1 MVGRWRFVLFVV
13 LRLVHSGASRAEDSD
28 YFKQQVQPLLERR
41 CYECHSHRAK
51 ELQGGL
57 TLDSRSGWV
66 NGGDS
71 GTAIVPG
78 KPDESLL
85 IKAVRRTSKD
95 LQMPPN
101 EKLKDEEVAVLVDW
115 VRRGAVD
122 PRESPDSERGAAS
135 WAEKLAERR
144 KHWCWQPVVRPPVPE
159 VQQVDWPNNSIDRF
173 VLARM
178 EANELSPARDADVWS
193 LARRLSFVLT
203 GLAPDVGQVFNLPGP
218 DSSEASRKPAPRD
231 YEQLVDRTLAS
242 PHFGEHWA
250 RHWMDLVRYSDTHG
264 SEHDPLIPHAW
275 RYRDYFVRAFNG
287 DLPYDRL
294 VREHLAGDL
303 LPARSNP
310 TLGINESP
318 IGTAWFRFVEFY
330 PTPIDVKNEEIVVL
344 DAQIDTFSKTFQGLT
359 IACARCHDHK
369 FDAISAQDFA
379 ALYGI
384 FASTRTTMHRVNDP
398 VAQHAFDQQLT
409 ELKRPIRRTL
419 AELWREQLT
428 HWPTA
433 LLAARDKIHEP
444 DPPKPVEKDK
454 PAVPMLPPFAPGTR
468 SLEAESFR
476 WLTAFKAA
484 KGKPDEP
491 LNLLTRLIPL
501 PSATGAATIA
511 DAIDSKLLSDLANER
526 QAFDERRAGA
536 AGRFKWFAEFTD
548 THASG
553 LVTKSGDWFATDNF
567 PPASTAGEFA
577 VSPTA
582 SGVLT
587 VILPRSRAS
596 HLVSNKHG
604 GTLRSPNFT
613 LDMKFISV
621 LAGGTNNARV
631 RLVIENFV
639 ADGVL
644 FKQVMPLLNEPRL
657 RWITLAVREA
667 WAGRRAYLEIIPR
680 DEMPYPGKHP
690 DARILN
696 TDGRSGVAV
705 SAVAFHDVPGAPE
718 LSSPLPDE
726 LWQAEPN
733 WPALATM
740 LRTLAGDAISDWAD
754 ERCSDEQARFVDE
767 LLRSG
772 VLLNESPADH
782 ELSRLVARYG
792 ELEAQIPVPT
802 RVGGVT
808 EEQGFD
814 EHLFPRG
821 NHRRAGATVP
831 RRYLEVLGAGPATA
845 TSKPPLSRGEGG
857 RRPGEGVG
865 TIDAPTPNESR
876 QRNVAPQLSPVASQP
891 RSGFLTLTLSQRERG
906 PDGGT
911 IGSGRRELADAI
923 VDPRNPL
930 TARVM
935 VNRLWQHVF
944 GVGLVKSVDNFG
956 RLGEPPS
963 HPELLDWLAVEFID
977 SGWSIKHMLR
987 LMLTSRTFQVSTEAT
1002 LAASERDPSNRL
1014 LSHASVR
1021 RLEAESLRD
1030 SLLLVSGRLDRTQGG
1045 LGVPLPLRAG
1055 VKDFENP
1062 LSGPPDGHGR
1072 RSIYLEA
1079 RRNYPQQLL
1088 IAFDQ
1093 PKPVLTVGERNVTN
1107 VPAQSLALLNDKFVA
1122 VQSGMLADRM
1132 RSLPTPEDR
1141 VRALWSIAFSRPVT
1155 EFELTRAVEF
1165 LKSQAAVLGIAG
1177 DGWQNDPSVWNEL
1190 AHALINTKEF
1200 LYLR

>member
-1 MVGRWRFVLFVV
+1 MIDRWRIVLFVV
-13 LRLVHSGASRAEDSD
+13 LLLVHAGTGRAEDSD
-28 YFKQQVQPLLERR
+28 FFKQRVQPLLERR

-57 TLDSRSGWV
+57 ALDSRSGWV
-66 NGGDS
+66 KGGDS

-78 KPDESLL
+78 MPEASRL

-95 LQMPPN
+95 LLMPPN
-101 EKLKDEEVAVLVDW
+101 EKLKDDEIEVLVDW

-122 PRESPDSERGAAS
+122 PRESPDTERGGGS

-144 KHWCWQPVVRPPVPE
+144 THWCWQPIVRPRVPE
-159 VQQVDWPNNSIDRF
+159 VQHVDWPNNPIDRF
-173 VLARM
+173 VLARV
-178 EANELSPARDADVWS
+178 EAKGLSPARDADAWS

-203 GLAPDVGQVFNLPGP
+203 GLPPDVGQVSNLLGH
-218 DSSEASRKPAPRD
+218 DSAEAGWKPATRD

-275 RYRDYFVRAFNG
+275 RYRDYLVRAFNA

-303 LPARSNP
+303 LSPRWNP

-318 IGTAWFRFVEFY
+318 IGTGWFRFVEFY
-330 PTPIDVKNEEIVVL
+330 PTPIDVKNEEIVVV

-369 FDAISAQDFA
+369 FDAISAHDFA

-398 VAQHAFDQQLT
+398 VAQHAFDPQLV

-433 LLAARDKIHEP
+433 ILAARNKVHEP
-444 DPPKPVEKDK
+444 DPPKPADKDK
-454 PAVPMLPPFAPGTR
+454 PATPKPPPFSPGTR
-468 SLEAESFR
+468 SPEAESFR
-476 WLTAFKAA
+476 WLTALKAA
-484 KGKPDEP
+484 KSKPGEL
-491 LNLLTRLIPL
+491 LNLLTQLMP
-501 PSATGAATIA
+501 PPNATGTAATTET
-511 DAIDSKLLSDLANER
+511 IDPKLWADLANGR
-526 QAFDERRAGA
+526 RAFEERRSKTA
-536 AGRFKWFAEFTD
+536 AGFRWFAEFTD
-548 THASG
+548 TDPSR
-553 LVTKSGDWFATDNF
+553 LITKSGDWFATDNF
-567 PPASTAGEFA
+567 PPTSTAGEFA
-577 VSPTA
+577 VSP
-582 SGVLT
+582 SGSVVLT
-587 VILPRSRAS
+587 AILPRSRAS
-596 HLVSNKHG
+596 HLISNKHG

-621 LAGGTNNARV
+621 LAGGTNSARV

-644 FKQVMPLLNEPRL
+644 FTQVMPVVNEPRL

-667 WAGRRAYLEIIPR
+667 WSGRRAYLEIIPR

-705 SAVAFHDVPGAPE
+705 RAVAFHDVAGAPE
-718 LSSPLPDE
+718 LSSPFPDE
-726 LWQAEPN
+726 LWQAESN
-733 WPALATM
+733 WPALAKQFTI
-740 LRTLAGDAISDWAD
+740 LAGDAINAWAD
-754 ERCSDEQARFVDE
+754 ERCSDDQARFVDE

-772 VLLNESPADH
+772 VLLNESPVDH
-782 ELSRLVARYG
+782 ELARLLARYR
-792 ELEAQIPVPT
+792 ELESQIPVPI
-802 RVGGVT
+802 RVGGVAD
-808 EEQGFD
+808 EQGFD

-831 RRYLEVLGAGPATA
+831 RRYLEVLAAEPATA
-845 TSKPPLSRGEGG
+845 TSKPPLPQGEKG

-865 TIDAPTPNESR
+865 TI
-876 QRNVAPQLSPVASQP
+876 
-891 RSGFLTLTLSQRERG
+891 
-906 PDGGT
+906 
-911 IGSGRRELADAI
+911 GSGRRELAEAI
-923 VDPRNPL
+923 VDPHNPL

-944 GVGLVKSVDNFG
+944 GVGLVKTVDNFG
-956 RLGEPPS
+956 ALGEPPS
-963 HPELLDWLAVEFID
+963 HPELLDWLAAELID

-987 LMLTSRTFQVSTEAT
+987 LMLTSRAFQCSTEST
-1002 LAASERDPSNRL
+1002 PAAREHDPNNRM
-1014 LSHASVR
+1014 LSHASLR

-1030 SLLLVSGRLDRTQGG
+1030 SLLFVSGRLDRTQGG
-1045 LGVPLPLRAG
+1045 LGVPLPLRTG
-1055 VKDFENP
+1055 FKDFENP
-1062 LSGPPDGHGR
+1062 LSGPPDGNGR

-1093 PKPVLTVGERNVTN
+1093 PKPVLTVGERNITN
-1107 VPAQSLALLNDKFVA
+1107 VPAQSLAMLNDKFVA
-1122 VQSGMLADRM
+1122 IQSGLFA
-1132 RSLPTPEDR
+1132 ER
-1141 VRALWSIAFSRPVT
+1141 VRSISTPDARIRAMWLAAFARPVT
-1155 EFELTRAVEF
+1155 ESEMTRTIEF
-1165 LKSQAAVLGIAG
+1165 LKSQAGVLVIAG
-1177 DGWQNDPSVWNEL
+1177 DGWQDDPSVWNEL
-1190 AHALINTKEF
+1190 SHALINTKEF
-1200 LYLR
+1200 LYVR

>member
-1 MVGRWRFVLFVV
+1 MIGRWRIVLFCV
-13 LRLVHSGASRAEDSD
+13 LLLVQAETSRAEDLD
-28 YFKQQVQPLLERR
+28 FFKQRVQPLLERR

-57 TLDSRSGWV
+57 SLDSRSGWV
-66 NGGDS
+66 KGGDS

-78 KPDESLL
+78 KPDDSLL
-85 IKAVRRTSKD
+85 IKAVRRTNKD
-95 LQMPPN
+95 LLMPPN
-101 EKLKDEEVAVLVDW
+101 ETLKDSEIEVLVEW

-122 PRESPDSERGAAS
+122 PRESPDTERSGGS
-135 WAEKLAERR
+135 WVEKLADRR
-144 KHWCWQPVVRPPVPE
+144 KHWCWQPLKRPAVP
-159 VQQVDWPNNSIDRF
+159 QPMLSASDTPNWSNQPIDRF
-173 VLARM
+173 LLARLATAKL
-178 EANELSPARDADVWS
+178 EPSRDVDRWS

-203 GLAPDVGQVFNLPGP
+203 GLPPQPSELEAFVADESPDAFEKLI
-218 DSSEASRKPAPRD
+218 
-231 YEQLVDRTLAS
+231 DRTLAS
-242 PHFGEHWA
+242 PQFGEHWA

-275 RYRDYFVRAFNG
+275 RYRDYLVRAFNA

-294 VREHLAGDL
+294 VREHLTGDL
-303 LPARSNP
+303 LPPRWNP

-318 IGTAWFRFVEFY
+318 IGTGWFRFVEFY
-330 PTPIDVKNEEIVVL
+330 PTPIDVKNEEVVVV
-344 DAQIDTFSKTFQGLT
+344 DAQIDAFGKTFQGLT

-398 VAQHAFDQQLT
+398 VAQHALDRQLI
-409 ELKRPIRRTL
+409 ELKRPIRHTL
-419 AELWREQLT
+419 AQLWREQLT
-428 HWPTA
+428 HWPSA
-433 LLAARDKIHEP
+433 ILAARNRVHEP
-444 DPPKPVEKDK
+444 DPPKPAEKDK
-454 PAVPMLPPFAPGTR
+454 PTAAKETAPMPPPFAPGTR

-476 WLTAFKAA
+476 WLAA
-484 KGKPDEP
+484 LKVAKSKPAEP
-491 LNLLTRLIPL
+491 LHVLTRLVKPSVGQVSNL
-501 PSATGAATIA
+501 PAAQKSGQVGNLPH
-511 DAIDSKLLSDLANER
+511 DAIDSKLWTDLANER
-526 QAFDERRAGA
+526 QAFDARRSKTA
-536 AGRFKWFAEFTD
+536 AGFRWFAEFTD
-548 THASG
+548 TDPSG
-553 LVTKSGDWFATDNF
+553 LITKSGDWSATDNF
-567 PPASTAGEFA
+567 QRTSAAGDFA
-577 VSPTA
+577 VSPVGSNVFTA
-582 SGVLT
+582 
-587 VILPRSRAS
+587 ILPSSRAS
-596 HLVSNKHG
+596 YLVSNKHG

-644 FKQVMPLLNEPRL
+644 FTQVMPMLNEPRL

-705 SAVAFHDVPGAPE
+705 RAVAFHDAPGAPE
-718 LSSPLPDE
+718 RSSPLPDD

-733 WPALATM
+733 WPALVKKLTA
-740 LRTLAGDAISDWAD
+740 LADDSINAWAD
-754 ERCSDEQARFVDE
+754 DRCSDEQARFVDE

-772 VLLNESPADH
+772 VLLNEAPAEH
-782 ELSRLVARYG
+782 ELARLVTRHR

-808 EEQGFD
+808 DEHGFD

-821 NHRRAGATVP
+821 NHRRVGATVP
-831 RRYLEVLGAGPATA
+831 RRYLEVLQ
-845 TSKPPLSRGEGG
+845 SSRLVPRDEL
-857 RRPGEGVG
+857 PS
-865 TIDAPTPNESR
+865 AQLTPNSSD
-876 QRNVAPQLSPVASQP
+876 NVDRALGNSFA
-891 RSGFLTLTLSQRERG
+891 ERK
-906 PDGGT
+906 DYM
-911 IGSGRRELADAI
+911 GSGRRELAEAV
-923 VDPRNPL
+923 VDRRNPL

-944 GVGLVKSVDNFG
+944 GVGLVKTVDNFG
-956 RLGEPPS
+956 VLGEPPS
-963 HPELLDWLAVEFID
+963 HPELLDWLAAEFIE
-977 SGWSIKHMLR
+977 SGWSIKHILR
-987 LMLTSRTFQVSTEAT
+987 LMLTSRTFQLSTEAS
-1002 LAASERDPSNRL
+1002 AAARERDPNNRL

-1030 SLLLVSGRLDRTQGG
+1030 SLLFVSGRLDRIQGG
-1045 LGVPLPLRAG
+1045 LGVPLPLRTG
-1055 VKDFENP
+1055 IKDFENP
-1062 LSGPPDGHGR
+1062 LSGPPDGNGR

-1122 VQSGMLADRM
+1122 IQSGLLADRV
-1132 RSLPTPEDR
+1132 RSLATPEDR
-1141 VRALWSIAFSRPVT
+1141 IQTLWSTAFSRPVN
-1155 EFELTRAVEF
+1155 ESELTRAIEF

>member
-1 MVGRWRFVLFVV
+1 MSSRWFIVLSLALLAGFP
-13 LRLVHSGASRAEDSD
+13 RRTRADD
-28 YFKQQVQPLLERR
+28 ADFFQQRVQPLLERR
-41 CYECHSHRAK
+41 CYECHSHRAI

-57 TLDSRSGWV
+57 SLDSRSGWV

-95 LQMPPN
+95 LQMPPD
-101 EKLKDEEVAVLVDW
+101 EKLSDQEVALLVDW

-122 PRESPDSERGAAS
+122 PRESPDTERGGGS
-135 WAEKLAERR
+135 WPAKLAERR
-144 KHWCWQPVVRPPVPE
+144 KHWCWQPVKRPSLPNF
-159 VQQVDWPNNSIDRF
+159 QKSDWPNNPIDRF
-173 VLARM
+173 VLARI
-178 EANELSPARDADVWS
+178 EAEGLSPARDADAWS

-203 GLAPDVGQVFNLPGP
+203 GLPPDVGQVFNLHGP
-218 DSSEASRKPAPRD
+218 DSSEAGWKPAPRD
-231 YEQLVDRTLAS
+231 YEQLVDRTIAS

-275 RYRDYFVRAFNG
+275 GYRDYLVRAFNG
-287 DLPYDRL
+287 DVPYDHL
-294 VREHLAGDL
+294 VREHLAGDML
-303 LPARSNP
+303 APRWNP

-318 IGTAWFRFVEFY
+318 IATGWFRFVEFY

-344 DAQIDTFSKTFQGLT
+344 DAQIDAFSKTFQGLT

-398 VAQHAFDQQLT
+398 VTQHAFDPQLI
-409 ELKRPIRRTL
+409 ELKRPIRRAL

-433 LLAARDKIHEP
+433 ILAARDKVHEP
-444 DPPKPVEKDK
+444 DPPKPADKDK
-454 PAVPMLPPFAPGTR
+454 PTAPMPPPFAPGTR
-468 SLEAESFR
+468 SVEAESSR

-484 KGKPDEP
+484 KSKPGEP
-491 LNLLTRLIPL
+491 LNLLTRLMPL
-501 PSATGAATIA
+501 SSATGVAAIA
-511 DAIDSKLLSDLANER
+511 DTIDSKLWTDLVNER
-526 QAFDERRAGA
+526 RTFGERRAEA
-536 AGRFKWFAEFTD
+536 AGRFRWFAEFTD
-548 THASG
+548 TDPLG
-553 LVTKSGDWFATDNF
+553 LITKSGDWFATDNF
-567 PPASTAGEFA
+567 PPTSTAGEFA
-577 VSPTA
+577 VSPNG

-587 VILPRSRAS
+587 AILPRSRSS

-613 LDMKFISV
+613 LDMKYISV
-621 LAGGTNNARV
+621 LAGGTNSARV

-644 FKQVMPLLNEPRL
+644 FTQVMPMLNEPRL

-705 SAVAFHDVPGAPE
+705 RAVAFHDQGGPPE
-718 LSSPLPDE
+718 LSPPLPGE
-726 LWQAEPN
+726 LWTTEAS
-733 WPALATM
+733 WSALAKQMT
-740 LRTLAGDAISDWAD
+740 TLAGNAINAWAD

-772 VLLNESPADH
+772 VLLNEAPADH
-782 ELSRLVARYG
+782 ELTRLLTRYR
-792 ELEAQIPVPT
+792 ELEIQIPVPT
-802 RVGGVT
+802 RIGGVT
-808 EEQGFD
+808 DEQGFD

-831 RRYLEVLGAGPATA
+831 RRYLEVLATEPATA
-845 TSKPPLSRGEGG
+845 TSKPPLPRGEGG

-865 TIDAPTPNESR
+865 TIDALATQESR
-876 QRNVAPQLSPVASQP
+876 NGNIA
-891 RSGFLTLTLSQRERG
+891 SGFGGQPPSGSLTLALSQRERG

-911 IGSGRRELADAI
+911 IGSGRRELAEAV

-944 GVGLVKSVDNFG
+944 GVGLVKTVDNFG
-956 RLGEPPS
+956 ALGEPPS
-963 HPELLDWLAVEFID
+963 HPELLDWLAAEFVE

-987 LMLTSRTFQVSTEAT
+987 LMLTSRVFQLSTEAS
-1002 LAASERDPSNRL
+1002 AAARERDPNNRL

-1030 SLLLVSGRLDRTQGG
+1030 ALLFVSTRLDRTQGG
-1045 LGVPLPLRAG
+1045 LGVPLPLRTG
-1055 VKDFENP
+1055 FKDFENP
-1062 LSGPPDGHGR
+1062 LSGPPDGNGR

-1107 VPAQSLALLNDKFVA
+1107 VPAQSLALLNDAFVGA
-1122 VQSGMLADRM
+1122 QSGLLAERI
-1132 RSLPTPEDR
+1132 RSQPTPEAR
-1141 VRALWSIAFSRPVT
+1141 LQALWLMLYSRPATDAEMARSIA
-1155 EFELTRAVEF
+1155 F
-1165 LKSQAAVLGIAG
+1165 LKSQAALLEIAG
-1177 DGWQNDPSVWNEL
+1177 DRWQTDQYLWHDF